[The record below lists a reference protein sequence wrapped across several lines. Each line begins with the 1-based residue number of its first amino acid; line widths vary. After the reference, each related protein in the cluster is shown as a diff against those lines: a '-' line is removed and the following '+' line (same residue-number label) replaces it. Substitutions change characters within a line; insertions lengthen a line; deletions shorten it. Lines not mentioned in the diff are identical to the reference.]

1 MLNDRPI
8 SFIARNML
16 RPSNYLAL
24 LQMLRIYEH
33 PFAGA
38 ARYFVGAGEY
48 PCTMGVRTPMGVKT
62 VTLFHR
68 HDAITVHEIFCRQDY
83 RSPSPA
89 QVVIDIGSNIGISAL
104 YFLTRSPT
112 SFCELYEPDP
122 DNVAKLLTNLKGY
135 EHRFTLHENAVAD
148 SSGVLPF
155 IREPSGRYGSLV
167 VPPTSR
173 PRDAAL
179 EPGSLP
185 DPGTEERIEV
195 RVEHV
200 NDVLAEALATHGS
213 IDLLK
218 IDTEGVEL
226 ATVLA
231 IDPALRARIRRI
243 VIEWFDRHVSL
254 DGFDVSSSCDT
265 IMFTNRSM

>member
-8 SFIARNML
+8 SFIARNMV

-24 LQMLRIYEH
+24 LQMLRVYEH
-33 PFAGA
+33 PFTGA
-38 ARYFVGAGEY
+38 ARYFFGAGEY
-48 PCTMGVRTPMGVKT
+48 PCTMRVRTPMGVKT

-83 RSPSPA
+83 RSPAPA
-89 QVVIDIGSNIGISAL
+89 QIVVDLGSNIGVSAL

-122 DNVAKLLTNLKGY
+122 NNIAKLVTNLKGY
-135 EHRFTLHENAVAD
+135 EDRFNLHETAVAD
-148 SSGVLPF
+148 SRGVLPF
-155 IREPSGRYGSLV
+155 VREPSGRYGSLV
-167 VPPTSR
+167 AHPTSR
-173 PRDAAL
+173 PQDAAL
-179 EPGSLP
+179 MPE
-185 DPGTEERIEV
+185 GTQDQSTGERIEV

-200 NDVLAEALATHGS
+200 NDVLEQALARHGS

-218 IDTEGVEL
+218 IDTEGAEL
-226 ATVLA
+226 ATVFA
-231 IDPALRARIRRI
+231 IDPALIARTRRI

-265 IMFTNRSM
+265 IMFTNRTM